1 MQIINFCSTDG
12 KKTAQRTCASLFW
25 KLVLGRSAQFESYSM
40 ITRQRLKN
48 KKKTIHFT
56 KNMVNVRRCAWI
68 SCHLNSCLK
77 KKNTTQFINRVAK
90 LKPHSWSTSKF
101 TFNSA
106 IKNWVNNC
114 WRLIWFPR
122 HFSVYTSIKNVVR
135 SGEKT
140 KIFHITRK
148 LDLWC
153 QNGKKNII

>member
-12 KKTAQRTCASLFW
+12 KKNRAENLRKFILKTCFRPICTIRIVFNDYATTSQ
-25 KLVLGRSAQFESYSM
+25 KQ
-40 ITRQRLKN
+40 
-48 KKKTIHFT
+48 KKTIHFT

-68 SCHLNSCLK
+68 SCHLNSCLN
-77 KKNTTQFINRVAK
+77 KKNTTQFINRVPK

-153 QNGKKNII
+153 QNGKKKII